1 MFDGAAVV
9 DAAHAAVDAAAKALI
24 PSVTAPTVVRE
35 ADPSKD
41 GGKKEVAFIDTSVAD
56 YKALEAGIGA
66 GIEIVEI
73 NAGQSGLAQ
82 MAAWAESHSGFDAI
96 HVLSHGTEAQLRLG
110 TDIVNGT
117 SLSTV
122 VVQAELAE
130 IGRALRA
137 GGDLL
142 LYGCDVA
149 KGTDGAAFINTLAAE
164 TGADVAA
171 SVDKT
176 GGSDLAGNWILEKST
191 GSIDTPS
198 LAVPNFN
205 GTLTVVG
212 ATFTHGDATDMAY
225 PWQTG
230 TIGSGVELG
239 VYGEAFED
247 YFDIDYISPGN
258 LKFTMHLASSA
269 AWYAGHGFSIS
280 GGDFVK
286 FLSIQED
293 TAART
298 IESAIMANLLSVTV
312 TDSAIVFQFKSAP
325 ETSTTDGIA
334 VYNITYQDSAAPSG
348 PTVTDPNISIT
359 STPTGTSSTYK
370 VGDTV
375 TARWDNSASGDNQSG
390 ITGVTMDFS
399 AFGGGATVTATETST
414 GSGIWQASYQIASG
428 SIDGTSK
435 NVSVTATSGSGS
447 TTTADTTNLK
457 VDNQAPT
464 ITAAK
469 ISISGATGTG
479 GAFKVGDTVSASW
492 NATGDGNTDIA
503 ASGVNMDFS
512 AFGGGTVAATNSS
525 GTWTATYTIV
535 DGSIDGTNKNV
546 SVIGTDDAGN
556 STSFTGTNNKIVDNI
571 KPTVTAAKISVSG
584 ATGTGGAFKVGDTV
598 TATWD
603 NSASGDNNADTIS
616 SATVDF
622 TQFGGGA
629 AVAATN
635 SSGTWTATYV
645 IASGSID
652 TTNRNVSV
660 TATDNAG
667 NATTTAGTNNKTV
680 DNQPPTVTAAKIA
693 VSGASGTGGA
703 FKIGDTV
710 TATWNNS
717 GSGDNNTDTI
727 SGVTMDFSQ
736 FGGGNAV
743 TATNSGGTWTATY
756 TIVAGSINGTTN
768 RNISVTATDNAGNT
782 TTTTGTGNKTV
793 DNVLPVIT
801 SVALNTSTYKI
812 GDTVTAT
819 ITVSSDSDSYTL
831 TGGSAT
837 IAGFTFGNL
846 TKTAATTYTATY
858 TVQSGDTDLISGSPT
873 VNVVLVDGRGN
884 ASSAYTT
891 TVSNAPITIN
901 AHAPTDVAL
910 SNSSVSTTGGTNA
923 VVGNLSS
930 TDATTGETFTY
941 TLVAGAGSTDNASF
955 NISSGNLRANDPN
968 ALGAGTYSVRVR
980 STDAAGNTFEKIFSV
995 TAVAGASVASPTV
1008 NEDTDSGAIA
1018 ITKGN
1023 AETYYKITGI
1033 TGGTLYS
1040 DAAYTQAIN
1049 NGDFIAQGGGGG
1061 NGTTTNVYF
1070 RPTANRNSANGGN
1083 GSFVLQASGSNAD
1096 AGLTGPQVTG
1106 TVTLTPVADTPSVSS
1121 PTIAED
1127 ATSQAITITR
1137 SANDGAE
1144 TTHYKITGITG
1155 GTLYSDAGLTTQI
1168 NSNDFVAS
1176 GGATTTVYFK
1186 PTANWNSTKDGN
1198 ASFAVQASSSN
1209 ANGGLGGSTATST
1222 IIVTP
1227 VADTP
1232 SVASP
1237 TVNEDTDTGAIAITR
1252 AAGDGSETSHYKIT
1266 GITGGTLYSDAGYT
1280 TQINS
1285 GDFIASAGA
1294 TTNVYFR
1301 PTANRNTTTGGN
1313 GSFTIQA
1320 SKSNADAGLGGSTAT
1335 STITLTPVADTPS
1348 VTNANTTPS
1357 TQTSSGLVLSRAA
1370 VDGAEVTYF
1379 KITGITNGNLFKT
1392 DGTTQINNGDFI
1404 TFAEGNAGLK
1414 FTPTGGGDG
1423 SFIAQA
1429 STSNANGGLGGSTI
1443 NATISVGAAVANAT
1457 VNEDTDTG
1465 AIAITKGGSE
1475 TYYKI
1480 TGVTGGTLYRD
1491 AAFTQAISNG
1501 DFIAQGGGGGNA
1513 STTNVYFRPTANRN
1527 STTGGNGNFTVQASG
1542 SNADAGLTGNQISS
1556 TITLTPIAD
1565 TPSVTNATTAPNTQS
1580 ASGLVLSRATVDGAE
1595 VTYFK
1600 ITGITGGNLYKNDG
1614 ATQIAN
1620 GTFITFAEG
1629 NAGLKFTPSNGSTS
1643 GSFVAQASTSNAN
1656 GGLGGST
1663 VTANIVVNSAPVT
1676 AGGALTPPGGQV
1688 GTAYTFAIPNG
1699 TFTDP
1704 DAGDTLSY
1712 SASGLPAGLTINATT
1727 GAISGNPSA
1736 AGTASV
1742 TITATD
1748 SHGATATKTGSIT
1761 IQAAP
1766 APAPAPAPP
1775 PAPAPTVE
1783 PTPAPKAD
1791 PLGDPNSKDKGADGL
1806 RTVVRDTGTG
1816 SGTGTGLGTGTGT
1829 GTGTG
1834 LGTGTGFGPTVSFAT
1849 ITIPTVTTPT
1859 TNDAPAAGA
1868 KTDGGA
1874 AGSRTGQSAGQTP
1887 AQAAATGIAPAAVTI
1902 IPAATTIAA
1911 PNAFQVAVASK
1922 PAGAGDAL
1930 VVNAPI
1936 KDAVV
1941 VDGRIS
1947 VTVPHD
1953 AFADTKANATVTL
1966 AAQQLNGAALPSW
1979 MSFNPQTGTFEGTP
1993 PPGFKGEVVVKV
2005 IARDNDGREAVQTFK
2020 IVVGEGNQ
2028 GRTEPGGEQG
2038 QPQGGQGRTGAVG
2051 TDAKHASTKPMG
2063 KVSLSEQ
2070 LRAMSKEGRLA
2081 KQAALF
2087 SNLMSGGRAA

>member
-1 MFDGAAVV
+1 M
-9 DAAHAAVDAAAKALI
+9 
-24 PSVTAPTVVRE
+24 TAY
-35 ADPSKD
+35 D
-41 GGKKEVAFIDTSVAD
+41 
-56 YKALEAGIGA
+56 
-66 GIEIVEI
+66 
-73 NAGQSGLAQ
+73 SG
-82 MAAWAESHSGFDAI
+82 
-96 HVLSHGTEAQLRLG
+96 V
-110 TDIVNGT
+110 
-117 SLSTV
+117 
-122 VVQAELAE
+122 
-130 IGRALRA
+130 
-137 GGDLL
+137 
-142 LYGCDVA
+142 
-149 KGTDGAAFINTLAAE
+149 
-164 TGADVAA
+164 
-171 SVDKT
+171 
-176 GGSDLAGNWILEKST
+176 
-191 GSIDTPS
+191 
-198 LAVPNFN
+198 
-205 GTLTVVG
+205 
-212 ATFTHGDATDMAY
+212 
-225 PWQTG
+225 TG
-230 TIGSGVELG
+230 TYTFAIIGPGSG
-239 VYGEAFED
+239 
-247 YFDIDYISPGN
+247 
-258 LKFTMHLASSA
+258 T
-269 AWYAGHGFSIS
+269 WTS
-280 GGDFVK
+280 G
-286 FLSIQED
+286 
-293 TAART
+293 
-298 IESAIMANLLSVTV
+298 TV
-312 TDSAIVFQFKSAP
+312 
-325 ETSTTDGIA
+325 
-334 VYNITYQDSAAPSG
+334 AAPSG
-348 PTVTDPNISIT
+348 PTVTDAKISIT

-375 TARWDNSASGDNQSG
+375 TARWDDSASGDNQSG

-399 AFGGGATVTATETST
+399 AFGGGSTVTATND
-414 GSGIWQASYQIASG
+414 GSGHWTASYQIASG
-428 SIDGTSK
+428 SIDGTNK
-435 NVSVTATSGSGS
+435 NVSVTATNGSGS

-492 NATGDGNTDIA
+492 NATGDGNSDIA

-546 SVIGTDDAGN
+546 SVTGTDDAGN

-571 KPTVTAAKISVSG
+571 KPTVTTAKISVSG

-598 TATWD
+598 TASWD
-603 NSASGDNNADTIS
+603 NSGTGDNNADTIS

-622 TQFGGGA
+622 SQFGGGA

-717 GSGDNNTDTI
+717 GSGDNNADTI

-736 FGGGNAV
+736 FGGGSAV

-756 TIVAGSINGTTN
+756 SVVSGSINGTTN

-782 TTTTGTGNKTV
+782 TTTAGTGNKTV

-930 TDATTGETFTY
+930 TDATTGETFSY
-941 TLVAGAGSTDNASF
+941 ALVAGAGSTDNASF

-980 STDAAGNTFEKIFSV
+980 STDAAGNTFDKVLSV

-1008 NEDTDSGAIA
+1008 NEDTDSGAIS

-1049 NGDFIAQGGGGG
+1049 NGDFVAQGGGGG

-1083 GSFVLQASGSNAD
+1083 GSFVLQASSSNAD

-1106 TVTLTPVADTPSVSS
+1106 TVTLTPVADTPSVSN

-1144 TTHYKITGITG
+1144 TTHYKVTGITG

-1198 ASFAVQASSSN
+1198 ASFVVQASSSN

-1280 TQINS
+1280 TQINN
-1285 GDFIASAGA
+1285 GDFIASAGG

-1313 GSFTIQA
+1313 GSFTVQA
-1320 SKSNADAGLGGSTAT
+1320 SKSNADAGLGGSTVI
-1335 STITLTPVADTPS
+1335 STVALTPIADTPS

-1357 TQTSSGLVLSRAA
+1357 TQTSSGLVLSRAV
-1370 VDGAEVTYF
+1370 VDGTEVTYF

-1414 FTPTGGGDG
+1414 FMPTGGGDG
-1423 SFIAQA
+1423 SFTAQA

-1443 NATISVGAAVANAT
+1443 NATIAVGAAVANAT

-1465 AIAITKGGSE
+1465 AVAITKGGSE
-1475 TYYKI
+1475 TYYKV
-1480 TGVTGGTLYRD
+1480 TGITGGTLYRD
-1491 AAFTQAISNG
+1491 AAFTQAINSG
-1501 DFIAQGGGGGNA
+1501 DFIAQGGGGGNGT
-1513 STTNVYFRPTANRN
+1513 TTNVYFRPTANRN
-1527 STTGGNGNFTVQASG
+1527 STTGGNGSFTVQASG

-1614 ATQIAN
+1614 TTQIAN
-1620 GTFITFAEG
+1620 GTFLTFAEG

-1663 VTANIVVNSAPVT
+1663 VTANIVVNSAPVA

-1688 GTAYTFAIPNG
+1688 GAAYTFAIPNG

-1712 SASGLPAGLTINATT
+1712 SASGLPTGLTINATT

-1766 APAPAPAPP
+1766 APAPAPAPT
-1775 PAPAPTVE
+1775 PAPTPTVE
-1783 PTPAPKAD
+1783 PTPAPKVD

-1806 RTVVRDTGTG
+1806 RTVVRDTG
-1816 SGTGTGLGTGTGT
+1816 SGTGS

-1859 TNDAPAAGA
+1859 ANDAPAAGA
-1868 KTDGGA
+1868 
-1874 AGSRTGQSAGQTP
+1874 RTTQSAGQVS
-1887 AQAAATGIAPAAVTI
+1887 AQAAATGIAPASVTI
-1902 IPAATTIAA
+1902 IPAVTTIAA

-1930 VVNAPI
+1930 VVNAPL
-1936 KDAVV
+1936 KDAFV

-2005 IARDNDGREAVQTFK
+2005 VARDNDGREAVQTFK

-2028 GRTEPGGEQG
+2028 GRTEPGQGAPQG
-2038 QPQGGQGRTGAVG
+2038 QGQDGRDRTGDTGSG
-2051 TDAKHASTKPMG
+2051 TKHASAKPMG
-2063 KVSLSEQ
+2063 KISLSEQ

-2087 SNLMSGGRAA
+2087 SNLKTGGKAA